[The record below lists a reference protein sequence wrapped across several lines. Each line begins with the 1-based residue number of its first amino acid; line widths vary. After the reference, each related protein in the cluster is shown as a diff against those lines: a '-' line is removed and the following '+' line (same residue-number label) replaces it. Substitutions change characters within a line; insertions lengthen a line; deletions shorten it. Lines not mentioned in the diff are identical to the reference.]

1 MQVYCCLSVYVN
13 PSIEY
18 DRFSVGAK
26 GDNDTKRILGMFK
39 IGICDDEKVT
49 CTEIEDIIHK
59 FCGEDGIQV
68 ETYVWYT
75 GEMLCA
81 DLKNKVKLDLLFLDI
96 DLLSMTG
103 VEVSDFIRKELEI
116 FSVEIIYISSKTE
129 YIMELFQAHPFNFL
143 IKPLSATQIEEN
155 VREAIKVR
163 KEKNTEFEYSIKGEF
178 GRIAYKDIKCFLS
191 DNKKINIITTKGSV
205 TINGKLKEIAQSL
218 PKNFIQIHQ
227 SHVINMDYI
236 DKCSHTIINLKGE
249 KESLSISRA
258 YKAIVNECL
267 LEYKLGK

>member
-1 MQVYCCLSVYVN
+1 MV
-13 PSIEY
+13 
-18 DRFSVGAK
+18 DK
-26 GDNDTKRILGMFK
+26 GITIQKRVLEMFK
-39 IGICDDEKVT
+39 IGICDDEKIT
-49 CTEIEDIIHK
+49 CAEIEDIIHK
-59 FCGEDGIQV
+59 FCNDNGIPV

-75 GEMLCA
+75 GELLCI

-129 YIMELFQAHPFNFL
+129 YIMELFHAHPFNFL
-143 IKPLSATQIEEN
+143 TKPLSAAQIEEN
-155 VREAIKVR
+155 VREAIKVH

-178 GRIAYKDIKCFLS
+178 ERIAYKDIKCFLS
-191 DNKKINIITTKGSV
+191 DNKKINIITTKGAV

-227 SHVINMDYI
+227 SHIINMDYI
-236 DKCSHTIINLKGE
+236 DKCSYEAVRLKGE
-249 KESLSISRA
+249 KESLNISKTYR
-258 YKAIVNECL
+258 KIVRDSL
-267 LEYKLGK
+267 LMHGRRKCNWWRLFLN